1 MNPIEDDTNVILQ
14 LDVVGLSVECTLRWD
29 YEWTIFTGGGTGMA
43 QLDRTS
49 AASISMGFTSVDYDT
64 TPPRDATVSECE
76 AVIQIA
82 DMSFDGDGLGFIG
95 GVIDLFEG
103 LLRGTVESK
112 VRDAACAEL
121 RKLAGEGDETT
132 TTTTVD
138 GGGGALDYLIQ
149 DVGTKIRKHLEPMGL
164 NRTSPLWVEKNTV
177 IPTTTITTSTTNKDG
192 QEVGQPAYMNFHDV
206 LAQPFVNLA
215 LDELRSYLGR
225 DSTSGDLGINA
236 IIRDNILD
244 KDGKY
249 EVDPSTFFD
258 LIVND
263 NTTTTSNNN
272 NTGGVIFQGHDM
284 LTETTLSISTITI
297 EGLDTFRELNVLDD
311 IGNYTLQNTFM
322 LDQLSVV
329 IEMVAE
335 MKTSSKSDAIFVT
348 NTLDN
353 VAGGGGEPIV
363 ERFTINFN
371 VSDIEVDLSM
381 FLGIHKD
388 RWGKLVLGQLL
399 HMKNI
404 FPCLVSIVDVAQV
417 SGLTMTV
424 GNITPPLLSGFL
436 DNGIDRLVSNGAMAL
451 FDMYEGSMIRAM
463 PNFFQSYVRDT
474 VNEFLNEF
482 LVKQLTSAECPE
494 PAASTLDGIVDFR
507 DLLLTE
513 ERAKE
518 LHARGNSPYGDLFR
532 MFYSLIETMTSDT
545 NKLNEFVASWTK
557 RQSDVEGNLYYSGDL
572 FKQEANIALNGLV
585 AAIELGVSDLKVSN
599 LDSIGSPIRVLQ
611 PIQGE
616 SSVLNNTASIGTGES
631 LRVEARLLIKG
642 KGNEVEINNDLVL
655 GLNLKSVE
663 MMLEILAQINESD
676 MLVNF
681 PLQDIMNLHC
691 WLSTV
696 VTPMLNKY
704 GIRVGNPDAGIVL
717 RQLAMAVSEASLDIK
732 CIECSSPLI
741 VEMESLLGT
750 QAAVADTTE
759 AFNAILDYI
768 SKLLGGDFI
777 QYQLDKILSESALKC
792 PHSPFYDP
800 DFSGIIY
807 EEMVAS
813 EDRGGIEGFLI
824 AIICVVAITTIIAM
838 VITVAARRVLK
849 RRHDRWMTTLNIVQK
864 LELEKMQSKEKER
877 EKDLNSRMTSLFFC
891 REVPWWIRV
900 GIPIIIFGTIGL
912 FLSGHLSLGGKVIIA
927 GSFAGQEFYV
937 DDFYEFS
944 VVESVIEMW
953 VAGAR
958 ELAVLI
964 AIFSGVW
971 PYMKQLASL
980 FIWFVPPKW
989 MPVKRRGSILRWLD
1003 ILGKWSIIDVFVLL
1017 MTLASFKLT
1026 VESPDNLSFLPSGLY
1041 SVTMLVDLQWGLYAN
1056 ALAQLVAQISSH
1068 VIIHYH
1074 RKCSTQATQAQEVEW
1089 NVSRSSIRD
1098 DPEYLKAHE
1107 FKQDYEASSKRLIV
1121 KKNVNW
1127 ILLAAFISFAILVIS
1142 GCVLPSFGIEVF
1154 GLVGLAVESGNQF
1167 EQAKE
1172 FYSVFGLAN
1181 MIIEQAR
1188 FLNTVSDF
1196 VGLGSLSALLVITV
1210 FLVPLLQAATLLAE
1224 WFCPMTKKQRLRN
1237 MVLNEI
1243 LFAWQYME
1251 VYVLSII
1258 ISAWQLGGVSEYMIN
1273 VYCGSLKNAF
1283 NSLSFYGI
1291 LSEDDAQCFK
1301 VEASVEKASW
1311 ILVSAC
1317 LILCMLN
1324 HFISGA
1330 SMQKMK
1336 DDEVPSDRRLHSD
1349 RWLSSK
1355 VVVTSGD
1362 GVAPVH
1368 TATSLSE
1375 GSDEDEIL
1383 DWIDYEKEPCVL
1395 PVKARFTDYY
1405 FFATARID
1413 ESDPVLATGVIP
1425 DSVINETGRSD
1436 SDSNGL
1442 SKLE

>member
-1 MNPIEDDTNVILQ
+1 
-14 LDVVGLSVECTLRWD
+14 
-29 YEWTIFTGGGTGMA
+29 
-43 QLDRTS
+43 
-49 AASISMGFTSVDYDT
+49 
-64 TPPRDATVSECE
+64 
-76 AVIQIA
+76 
-82 DMSFDGDGLGFIG
+82 
-95 GVIDLFEG
+95 
-103 LLRGTVESK
+103 
-112 VRDAACAEL
+112 
-121 RKLAGEGDETT
+121 
-132 TTTTVD
+132 
-138 GGGGALDYLIQ
+138 
-149 DVGTKIRKHLEPMGL
+149 
-164 NRTSPLWVEKNTV
+164 
-177 IPTTTITTSTTNKDG
+177 
-192 QEVGQPAYMNFHDV
+192 
-206 LAQPFVNLA
+206 
-215 LDELRSYLGR
+215 
-225 DSTSGDLGINA
+225 
-236 IIRDNILD
+236 
-244 KDGKY
+244 
-249 EVDPSTFFD
+249 
-258 LIVND
+258 
-263 NTTTTSNNN
+263 
-272 NTGGVIFQGHDM
+272 M

-297 EGLDTFRELNVLDD
+297 TGLDTFRELNVLDD
-311 IGNYTLQNTFM
+311 IGNYTLQNTF
-322 LDQLSVV
+322 LLEQLSVV

-348 NTLDN
+348 NTLDT
-353 VAGGGGEPIV
+353 VAAGGEPIV
-363 ERFTINFN
+363 ERFTVNFN
-371 VSDIEVDLSM
+371 VSDIEVDISL
-381 FLGIHKD
+381 FLGVHKE
-388 RWGKLVLGQLL
+388 RWGKLVLGPLL

-404 FPCLVSIVDVAQV
+404 FPCLVSIVDVATV

-436 DNGIDRLVSNGAMAL
+436 DNGIDRLVSNGSIAL

-463 PNFFQSYVRDT
+463 PNFFQTYVRDT
-474 VNEFLNEF
+474 VNEFL
-482 LVKQLTSAECPE
+482 VKQLTSMECPE
-494 PAASTLDGIVDFR
+494 PASTLVGIVDFR

-518 LHARGNSPYGDLFR
+518 LLARGNSPYGDLFR
-532 MFYSLIETMTSDT
+532 MFYSLIERMTSDT

-557 RQSDVEGNLYYSGDL
+557 RQSDVEGNLHYSGDL

-585 AAIELGVSDLKVSN
+585 AAIVLGVSDLKVSN
-599 LDSIGSPIRVLQ
+599 LDSIGSPIKVFQ
-611 PIQGE
+611 PIKGE

-642 KGNEVEINNDLVL
+642 KGNEVEINNDLLL

-681 PLQDIMNLHC
+681 PLQDIMNLNC

-717 RQLAMAVSEASLDIK
+717 RQLAMDVAEASLDIQ

-759 AFNAILDYI
+759 AVNAILDYI

-777 QYQLDKILSESALKC
+777 QYQLDKVLSESAMRC
-792 PHSPFYDP
+792 PHSPTYDP
-800 DFSGIIY
+800 EFLGIIY

-813 EDRGGIEGFLI
+813 DDDSAGIEGFLI
-824 AIICVVAITTIIAM
+824 AIICVVAITTIMAM

-891 REVPWWIRV
+891 KEVPWWIRA
-900 GIPIIIFGTIGL
+900 GMPIVIFGTIGL

-971 PYMKQLASL
+971 PYMKQLVQL
-980 FIWFVPPKW
+980 VIWFVPPKW
-989 MPVKRRGSILRWLD
+989 MQVQRRGSVLRWLD

-1074 RKCSTQATQAQEVEW
+1074 RKCFMHAIEAQEVEW
-1089 NVSRSSIRD
+1089 NVSHSSIVD
-1098 DPEYLKAHE
+1098 DPEVLKAHE
-1107 FKQDYEASSKRLIV
+1107 FKLDYEASSKRAIV
-1121 KKNVNW
+1121 KKNINW
-1127 ILLAAFISFAILVIS
+1127 ILSVAFISFAILVIS
-1142 GCVLPSFGIEVF
+1142 GCVLPSFGIEIF

-1172 FYSVFGLAN
+1172 FYSVFGLTN

-1188 FLNTVSDF
+1188 FLNTISDF
-1196 VGLGSLSALLVITV
+1196 VGLGSLAALLVLTV
-1210 FLVPLLQAATLLAE
+1210 FLVPLLQAGTLFAE
-1224 WFCPMTKKQRLRN
+1224 WFRPMTKKQRLRN
-1237 MVLNEI
+1237 TVLNEI

-1330 SMQKMK
+1330 SIQKTK
-1336 DDEVPSDRRLHSD
+1336 DDDVPSDRRLHSD

-1355 VVVTSGD
+1355 VVMTSD
-1362 GVAPVH
+1362 DRVLSPVR
-1368 TATSLSE
+1368 TTILSQSE
-1375 GSDEDEIL
+1375 GSDEDESS
-1383 DWIDYEKEPCVL
+1383 DWIDYEKEPYIL

-1405 FFATARID
+1405 FFATAHIN
-1413 ESDPVLATGVIP
+1413 EPDPVLATGVIH
-1425 DSVINETGRSD
+1425 DSGVDETG
-1436 SDSNGL
+1436 
-1442 SKLE
+1442 